1 MGLATPSQSSPPVE
15 RHLAAILA
23 ADIVGYS
30 RLMSQDEEGTLRELK
45 RRLAGCLSLVK
56 NFGGKLVGTAGDG
69 LISEFPSAVR
79 AVQCAVS
86 IQKAMA
92 LWNEAL
98 PDDRKM
104 VFRIGINLGDVIQD
118 KAQIYGDGVNVAAR
132 LEALAEPGG
141 ICLSRDARNQVRDKL
156 AYPFADLGEH
166 AVKNIARP
174 VRIFG
179 LSRAEIER
187 LPQPELASSRKRLPI
202 RPIAALGL
210 LAAALA
216 GGVLYFVM
224 FEHTAMPP
232 SLPATAESAASRP
245 TIAVLPFQS
254 LGDASGDA
262 YFVDGLTEDVIAA
275 LGRFPELPVL
285 SRSAVFPYKGKA
297 VSLGDINKELG
308 ARYVVEGSVRR
319 APDRLRVTVQLS
331 DASDGKLLWSDQYE
345 AKASDVLHIQDD
357 ITRDLAGSLAVRLTK
372 LEQSRVAAKPTT
384 SLAAYDLVLRGRELN
399 SRGQRLANIQA
410 RTMFEEALKRDPNC
424 VAAYVGLGMVETAA
438 AAWGWREDPIEAV
451 RRAEGF
457 ASKAIGLDETDASAH
472 ALLGSVYVQSFK
484 FDSAVAE
491 LRRAIELN
499 PSDAGSYQDL
509 ADALLSIGDVGG
521 GVAAAEL
528 AQHFNPNLPVSGL
541 NTLGVGYFLAGR
553 SDEAERVLQRALAR
567 DPDFSFALAYLAAV
581 YASLGRLD
589 EAKASLARARELN
602 PTFDL
607 DGLVSGFRRAQDKEK
622 LVQALK
628 QAGF

>member
-1 MGLATPSQSSPPVE
+1 
-15 RHLAAILA
+15 
-23 ADIVGYS
+23 
-30 RLMSQDEEGTLRELK
+30 
-45 RRLAGCLSLVK
+45 
-56 NFGGKLVGTAGDG
+56 
-69 LISEFPSAVR
+69 
-79 AVQCAVS
+79 
-86 IQKAMA
+86 
-92 LWNEAL
+92 
-98 PDDRKM
+98 
-104 VFRIGINLGDVIQD
+104 
-118 KAQIYGDGVNVAAR
+118 
-132 LEALAEPGG
+132 
-141 ICLSRDARNQVRDKL
+141 
-156 AYPFADLGEH
+156 
-166 AVKNIARP
+166 
-174 VRIFG
+174 
-179 LSRAEIER
+179 
-187 LPQPELASSRKRLPI
+187 
-202 RPIAALGL
+202 
-210 LAAALA
+210 
-216 GGVLYFVM
+216 
-224 FEHTAMPP
+224 
-232 SLPATAESAASRP
+232 
-245 TIAVLPFQS
+245 
-254 LGDASGDA
+254 
-262 YFVDGLTEDVIAA
+262 
-275 LGRFPELPVL
+275 
-285 SRSAVFPYKGKA
+285 
-297 VSLGDINKELG
+297 
-308 ARYVVEGSVRR
+308 
-319 APDRLRVTVQLS
+319 
-331 DASDGKLLWSDQYE
+331 
-345 AKASDVLHIQDD
+345 
-357 ITRDLAGSLAVRLTK
+357 
-372 LEQSRVAAKPTT
+372 VAAKPTT